1 MSIRKIIRQV
11 ITEERLLNE
20 IGEYDMSIIKKRNGR
35 VLDSINIHGY
45 ELALVDFDFAG
56 KTISLTYNDKG
67 YFQPLQQQKQP
78 SEYKGS
84 DIVKIF
90 RQLKP
95 KVSEWVRK
103 YGRIFVGSTNESRVR
118 KYYKWLCSDL
128 KCTPIQKMMDTSYGE
143 SQYAFVI
150 ER

>member
-1 MSIRKIIRQV
+1 MSIRKIIKQV
-11 ITEERLLNE
+11 ITEEGLLNE
-20 IGEYDMSIIKKRNGR
+20 IGDYDMTMIKKHGAR
-35 VLDSINIHGY
+35 VLDSINIQGY
-45 ELALVDFDFAG
+45 ELALVDFGIAG

-67 YFQPLQQQKQP
+67 YFQPFQQQKQS

-84 DIVKIF
+84 DIIKIF

-95 KVSEWVRK
+95 KALEWVNK
-103 YGRIFVGSTNESRVR
+103 YGRITVGSTNEVRVQ
-118 KYYKWLCSDL
+118 KYHKWLCSDL
-128 KCTPIQKMMDTSYGE
+128 KCTSVQKIGEMPHGE

>member
-1 MSIRKIIRQV
+1 MSIRKIIKQV
-11 ITEERLLNE
+11 ITEERLINE
-20 IGEYDMSIIKKRNGR
+20 IGDYDMSMIKKYGGR
-35 VLDSINIHGY
+35 VLDSINIQGY
-45 ELALVDFDFAG
+45 ELALVDFGIAG

-90 RQLKP
+90 NQLKP
-95 KVSEWVRK
+95 KALEWVNK
-103 YGRIFVGSTNESRVR
+103 YKRITIGSTNESRVR
-118 KYYKWLCSDL
+118 KYHKWLCSDL
-128 KCTPIQKMMDTSYGE
+128 KCTPVEKGPEMPHGE